1 MKAHGAQSGLTLVEI
16 MIAMVL
22 GILVMGAVITIFVT
36 TVKSSSENIRMV
48 HLNQELRFLMGLM
61 SDELKRAGYSGQPAD
76 PALPRDPAFREAL
89 NWDPGS
95 NCLRYAYDVNGDGV
109 FEPNNESFAFQWWP
123 LDAPDHLRWGQ
134 GVTSNTC
141 GGGVWQEITHP
152 ATAQIDDFNIPEDFC
167 ASSGSVAVHTIPVS
181 ITGSVGLVPGRA
193 TRTVEESIRVRN
205 DRMTACP

>member
-1 MKAHGAQSGLTLVEI
+1 MKAHSKQSGLTLVEI
-16 MIAMVL
+16 MIALVL
-22 GILVMGAVITIFVT
+22 GIIVMGAVITIFVT

-61 SDELKRAGYSGQPAD
+61 SDELKRAGYSGPTGD

-89 NWDPGS
+89 NWDPDY
-95 NCLRYAYDVNGDGV
+95 NCLRYAYDVNGNGI
-109 FEPNNESFAFQWWP
+109 FEENDESFAFQWWP
-123 LDAPDHLRWGQ
+123 LDAPDHIRWGQ
-134 GVTSNTC
+134 GVTSDTC

-152 ATAQIDDFNIPEDFC
+152 ATAEIDDFDITEVC
-167 ASSGSVAVHTIPVS
+167 ASSGSVAVHTIRVS